1 MRKHILLF
9 LLLIGSIFIQAQDR
23 VRIVSLKPDSALKNI
38 RFSCAGV
45 IDARPNKDDI
55 GHIPLG
61 FSYEVVQLEGD
72 FTEHLKRTIIKLLPF
87 ENDKSKLLVIVRDL
101 EVTEKEVSL
110 SEHGF
115 CRVEIEF
122 AKKIDTSL
130 YSLGVFD
137 AHAFDKGASITSG
150 HEKRIIQCLEVCF
163 RKLDETNWESSKGQ
177 LIEDINKQYVYD
189 YKKIPPKGAYFSFK
203 QMVRGIPQDSAEVK
217 IKQVNQSKK
226 HPAYNVKVNNKDNPK
241 DVLFVSDGNHI
252 YLRINQFNFVK
263 SQIHG
268 KYIYFQGR
276 LPVSFDDGIGFSFYM
291 ATGLLGMTLVSGG
304 GGSSM
309 SGIVLETETGNVKGV
324 TDYYIVN
331 ETKLYPEILKE
342 YRASKRNLEAKEN
355 VIKRLNAKF
364 D

>member
-1 MRKHILLF
+1 MYSQEAVHIVRLEPLF
-9 LLLIGSIFIQAQDR
+9 
-23 VRIVSLKPDSALKNI
+23 SLKDI
-38 RFSCAGV
+38 RFSCLEV
-45 IDARPNKDDI
+45 LDARTNKNHI
-55 GHIPLG
+55 GHIQLG
-61 FSYEVVQLEGD
+61 SVPAIAQLEDD
-72 FTEHLKRTIIKLLPF
+72 FTDHLTKTFFKLLP
-87 ENDKSKLLVIVRDL
+87 NDNEKQGLVFIIRDL
-101 EVTEKEVSL
+101 EITEKQIPM
-110 SEHGF
+110 SEQGF

-130 YSLGVFD
+130 FSLGVFE
-137 AHAFDKGASITSG
+137 AHAFERGTGITSG
-150 HEKRIIQCLEVCF
+150 HERRILQCLEACF

-177 LIEDINKQYVYD
+177 FIQDIHKQYVYD
-189 YKKIPPKGAYFSFK
+189 YKNIPPIGVYFSFK
-203 QMVRGIPQDSAEVK
+203 QMVRGIPQDSVEIK
-217 IKQVNQSKK
+217 IKQVNESKK
-226 HPAYNVKVNNKDNPK
+226 YPTYNIKVNNKDNPK
-241 DVLFVSDGNHI
+241 DVMFVSDGEYI

-263 SQIHG
+263 SLVHG
-268 KYIYFQGR
+268 KYVYFQGR

-331 ETKLYPEILKE
+331 ATKPYPEILKE

-355 VIKRLNAKF
+355 VIKQLNAKF